1 MPIPLP
7 QFDAISGRMRLATIL
22 AATLLAGSAS
32 AAPLK
37 LDYKIYA
44 GGLEALNATIEY
56 GLDPSSYALDID
68 AKTAGTIG
76 AAFPWTTR
84 LHSNGRIANGE
95 VKPEKHVV
103 ESVWK
108 EQKRSTTLAYDGKGG
123 FLTKQVE
130 PPPAEDNVDEVA
142 PELTQNTVDLLSAV
156 AGALK
161 RIEDTGT
168 CTGAQSVY
176 DGRRRFEVKFVDGG
190 AATLEPSS
198 YTAYA
203 GATRKCDIRVEPGP
217 GFWRKNQK
225 RWFTQKDGSLPPIT
239 VWAAP
244 LGAQKRQ
251 VPVKIESVSPFGAI
265 VVQLTGVRA
274 GS

>member
-1 MPIPLP
+1 
-7 QFDAISGRMRLATIL
+7 MRIAVLF
-22 AATLLAGSAS
+22 AATLLGATAAT

-44 GGLEALNATIEY
+44 GGLEALSATIEY

-68 AKTAGTIG
+68 AKTAGNIG
-76 AAFPWTTR
+76 ALFPWTTR
-84 LHSNGRIANGE
+84 LHSNGRITAGE
-95 VKPEKHVV
+95 VRPEKHVV
-103 ESVWK
+103 ESTWK

-123 FLTKQVE
+123 FLTKHVE
-130 PPPAEDNVDEVA
+130 PPPSEDNVDEVA
-142 PELTQNTVDLLSAV
+142 PELTTNTVDLLSAV

-161 RIEDTGT
+161 RIEDKGT
-168 CTGAQSVY
+168 CDGSQSVY
-176 DGRRRFEVKFVDGG
+176 DGRRRFEVKFTDGG

-203 GATRKCDIRVEPGP
+203 GATRKCDIKVEPGP

-225 RWFTQKDGSLPPIT
+225 RWFTQKDGTLPPIT

-251 VPVKIESVSPFGAI
+251 VPVKIESVSPFGAV
-265 VVQLTGVRA
+265 VVQLVRVT
-274 GS
+274 

>member
-1 MPIPLP
+1 
-7 QFDAISGRMRLATIL
+7 MRLALL
-22 AATLLAGSAS
+22 AFSSAGLLAGSAS

-44 GGLEALNATIEY
+44 GGLEALSATIDY
-56 GLDPSSYALDID
+56 GLNPSSYALDIE
-68 AKTAGTIG
+68 ARTSGNIG
-76 AAFPWTTR
+76 ALFPWTTH
-84 LHSNGRIANGE
+84 LHSNGRIAAGQ
-95 VKPEKHVV
+95 VRPEKHVV
-103 ESVWK
+103 ESRWK
-108 EQKRSTTLAYDGKGG
+108 DQKRSTTLAYDGAGG
-123 FLTKQVE
+123 FLTKHVE

-156 AGALK
+156 AAALK
-161 RIEDTGT
+161 RIEDTGS

-176 DGRRRFEVKFVDGG
+176 DGRRRFEVKFADGG
-190 AATLEPSS
+190 VAMLEPSS

-203 GATRKCDIRVEPGP
+203 GATRKCEIKVEPGP

-244 LGAQKRQ
+244 LGNDKRQ
-251 VPVKIESVSPFGAI
+251 VPVKIESVSPFGAL
-265 VVQLTGVRA
+265 VVQLVQLR
-274 GS
+274 S

>member
-1 MPIPLP
+1 
-7 QFDAISGRMRLATIL
+7 MRLA
-22 AATLLAGSAS
+22 LLACSFAACSYAALVAGPAS

-44 GGLEALNATIEY
+44 GGLEALSAVIEY
-56 GLDPSSYALDID
+56 GLNPSSYVLDIE
-68 AKTAGTIG
+68 ARTSGNIG
-76 AAFPWTTR
+76 ALFPWTTH
-84 LHSNGRIANGE
+84 LHSNGRIVANA
-95 VKPEKHVV
+95 VRPEKHVV
-103 ESVWK
+103 ESQWK
-108 EQKRSTTLAYDGKGG
+108 DQKRSTTLAYDGAGG
-123 FLTKQVE
+123 FLTKKVE
-130 PPPAEDNVDEVA
+130 PPPAEDNVEEVA

-161 RIEDTGT
+161 RIDDTGS

-176 DGRRRFEVKFVDGG
+176 DGRRRFEVKFADGG
-190 AATLEPSS
+190 TATLEPSA
-198 YTAYA
+198 YTSFS
-203 GATRKCDIRVEPGP
+203 GATRKCEIRVEPGP

-244 LGAQKRQ
+244 LGSDKRQ
-251 VPVKIESVSPFGAI
+251 VPVKIESVSPFGAL
-265 VVQLTGVRA
+265 VVQLVRV